1 LVIYSLAG
9 NSIKFT
15 SEGEVIVSAS
25 VRSRDDEN
33 IELLFSVRDTGGSS
47 RAYLSSRVIR
57 MLVLIMP
64 CE

>member
-47 RAYLSSRVIR
+47 RAYLSSG
-57 MLVLIMP
+57 
-64 CE
+64 